1 MFYKYISAFVEKDT
15 KLQTHLSFPRLC
27 GNKMVGGMYRIP
39 DDKYNQF
46 YKKYYESLINGED
59 LHIIEKVNANTIFSY
74 FLDIEVS
81 KNEINFEIEKE
92 HIELI
97 LKKFKKCIKEIASN
111 FEIELCDYII
121 SRRNN
126 KYHINFPNLIVNSNI
141 AMFLTKNLIS
151 KMEDINVKKIIDSSV
166 YRTGLRLFG
175 SKKDIKSINKEKLS
189 FDDSDADYQAVYEMY
204 DLENDIIVPLNN
216 FKDFMKLV
224 IRKPNGT
231 KCFSLKD
238 EFSKETSVMQQKES
252 KQTVVKTQCDTQ
264 ITNEIKELL
273 NNLKDTVAK
282 EYFEKLQIKELIILN
297 FMSTQNK
304 NGIYCYYMT
313 IDNSICPFFNRKHKR
328 QSSPIYIELSVSGV
342 FIKCHDQDCIR
353 KVYPDEG
360 IELPEDLETKYPNLY
375 KSMTIKYWKS
385 EVVLTQHIK
394 KLLEDSLTGS
404 HYKIA
409 KVAYN
414 IYKDRFRIDD
424 IKNAD
429 WYEFDGIRWNKT
441 HIMNILISEELPKY
455 YKAIKISDTESLENE
470 NLENFIQNKDKLE
483 ANLRNSLV
491 DNIINKLENRQF
503 KMNIITEM
511 FYFFKTLEPKFMSK
525 LDANPELLGFKNGIY
540 DLNNCSFRK
549 GDQKDYIT
557 MTTGYDYTKYDTESE
572 EVKDIYTF
580 LSQIIPN
587 KQVLEYVLKVLGR
600 SLLGY
605 NDERFYIF
613 TGFMGQNGKST
624 LINFLEHCLGDY
636 LTSCDV
642 SLLTNKK
649 ALSSAASPDVIRLN
663 GKRIV
668 TYNEPES
675 NEPLK
680 SSIIKIFSGGDSVIA
695 RELYKSPISFKLQAT
710 NILIC
715 NDIPALQ
722 SSDGGIYRRL
732 RLIEFSS
739 KFCAKPRLGK
749 QEFKIDPKIKSRI
762 KNWKPYFMSILL
774 HYFKIYQD
782 EVEKNGEIFEPN
794 EVKLAT
800 DKYKKENDKF
810 NEYITECVQEGNT
823 FMSIRTIYQHF
834 SRWWSTNYSS
844 VRIPDIKEL
853 KKSFKIKFG
862 DEITKNNKEGFKV
875 TIEDEF
881 VQGDIDD
888 DY

>member
-27 GNKMVGGMYRIP
+27 GNKMVGGMYSIP
-39 DDKYNQF
+39 DDKYLQF
-46 YKKYYESLINGED
+46 YKKYYEALTNGED
-59 LHIIEKVNANTIFSY
+59 LHIIEKVNPKAVFSY
-74 FLDIEVS
+74 FLDIEVGKS
-81 KNEINFEIEKE
+81 EINFEIEKE

-97 LKKFKKCIKEIASN
+97 LGKCKKCIKEIANN
-111 FEIELCDYII
+111 FEIEFCDYII

-141 AMFLTKNLIS
+141 AMLLTKILIS
-151 KMEDINVKKIIDSSV
+151 KIEDIDIKKIIDSSV

-175 SKKDIKSINKEKLS
+175 SKKDFKSINKEKLL
-189 FDDSDADYQAVYEMY
+189 FDDSDADYQEVYEMY
-204 DLENDIIVPLNN
+204 DLKNDIILPLNN

-231 KCFSLKD
+231 KCITLKE
-238 EFSKETSVMQQKES
+238 EFIKEQSKIES
-252 KQTVVKTQCDTQ
+252 KSGTVTVKTQCDTQ

-282 EYFEKLQIKELIILN
+282 EYFEKLQIKELEILK

-304 NGIYCYYMT
+304 SGIYCYYMT
-313 IDNSICPFFNRKHKR
+313 INNSICPFKNRKHTR
-328 QSSPIYIELSVSGV
+328 ESSPIYIELSVSGI
-342 FIKCHDQDCIR
+342 FIKCHDVDCMR

-360 IELPEDLETKYPNLY
+360 IELPDNFETKYPNLY
-375 KSMTIKYWKS
+375 KNMTTKYWKS
-385 EVVLTQHIK
+385 EIVLTQHIK

-429 WYEFDGIRWNKT
+429 WYEFDGIRWIKT

-455 YKAIKISDTESLENE
+455 YKAIKISDTEQACQED
-470 NLENFIQNKDKLE
+470 LENFIQNKDKLE

-503 KMNIITEM
+503 KTNIITEM
-511 FYFFKTLEPKFMSK
+511 FYFFKTLEPNFMAK

-540 DLNNCSFRK
+540 DLDNCSFRK
-549 GDQKDYIT
+549 GNQKDYIT
-557 MTTGYDYTKYDTESE
+557 MTTGYDFIEYDPESQ
-572 EVKDIYTF
+572 EVKDIYIF

-624 LINFLEHCLGDY
+624 LINFLEHSLGDY

-663 GKRIV
+663 GRRIV

-675 NEPLK
+675 NEEIK
-680 SSIIKIFSGGDSVIA
+680 CSIIKTFSGGDSVIA
-695 RELYKSPISFKLQAT
+695 RELYKAPISFKLQAT

-715 NDIPALQ
+715 NDIPELN
-722 SSDGGIYRRL
+722 SNDGGIFRRL
-732 RLIEFSS
+732 RLVQFSS

-749 QEFKIDPKIKSRI
+749 QEFKIDPKIKTKI

-800 DKYKKENDKF
+800 DKYKKSNDKF
-810 NEYITECVQEGNT
+810 NEYITECVQESNT
-823 FMSIRTIYQHF
+823 FMSIRTIYQNF
-834 SRWWSTNYSS
+834 SRWWSMNYSTI
-844 VRIPDIKEL
+844 RIPDIKEL

-875 TIEDEF
+875 NIIEEEF
-881 VQGDIDD
+881 VQNDIED